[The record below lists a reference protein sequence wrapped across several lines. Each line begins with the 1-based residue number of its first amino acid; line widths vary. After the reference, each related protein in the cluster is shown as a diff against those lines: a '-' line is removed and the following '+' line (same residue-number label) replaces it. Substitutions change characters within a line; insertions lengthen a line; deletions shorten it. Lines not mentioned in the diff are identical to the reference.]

1 MFNASRPK
9 VGIRLLA
16 CTSLGAAILLLAGC
30 ATVPEAPHAALSEAK
45 IAISTAEK
53 DNASQY
59 AAPDLTEARQRLV
72 MANAAVDS
80 KQMTEADRF
89 ARQSRI
95 AAELASARTEAA
107 KAAEVNE
114 ELNRDAKALNEEIQ
128 RSGEQN

>member
-1 MFNASRPK
+1 MFNAIRPQA
-9 VGIRLLA
+9 GIRLLA
-16 CTSLGAAILLLAGC
+16 GSGLVAAILLLGGC
-30 ATVPEAPHAALSEAK
+30 ASVPEAPVAALAEAK
-45 IAISTAEK
+45 IAISMAEK

-72 MANAAVDS
+72 LANAAVDS
-80 KQMTEADRF
+80 KQMTEADRY
-89 ARQSRI
+89 AHQSRI